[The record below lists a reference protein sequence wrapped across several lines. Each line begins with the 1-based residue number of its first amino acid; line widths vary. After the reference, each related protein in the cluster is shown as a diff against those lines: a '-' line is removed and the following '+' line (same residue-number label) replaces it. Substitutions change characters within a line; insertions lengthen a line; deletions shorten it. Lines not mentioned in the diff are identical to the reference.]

1 MFLNDENYKKRS
13 HQIATP
19 IFVIEK
25 KILISSEKQPVCIP
39 HREYFEFQYWY
50 RDSNIF

>member
-25 KILISSEKQPVCIP
+25 KILISPEKQPVCNP